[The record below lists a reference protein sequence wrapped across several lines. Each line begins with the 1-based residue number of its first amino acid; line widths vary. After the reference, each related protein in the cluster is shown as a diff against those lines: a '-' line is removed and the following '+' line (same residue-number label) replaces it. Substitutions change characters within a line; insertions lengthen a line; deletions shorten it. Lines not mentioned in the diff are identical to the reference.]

1 MASAQPEGK
10 MSEGRQEDRLT
21 SILRA
26 SLRDGGREREA
37 SVLDLSSRGLMA
49 HAKPAPERGTYVE
62 LLVGRHSLVGHVQ
75 WSGGN
80 RFGVKLRERI
90 DVLAVIGNEAGP
102 VVLAAAQRARGKPS
116 VEARLAFSR
125 HVARGFTF
133 GIMIAA
139 GVSGASLAAELVTRS
154 LAPLERVSAV
164 LAAPR

>member
-1 MASAQPEGK
+1 MTA
-10 MSEGRQEDRLT
+10 
-21 SILRA
+21 ILRA
-26 SLRDGGREREA
+26 TLRDGAGERPA

-49 HAKPAPERGTYVE
+49 NAKPAPPRGAYVE
-62 LLVGRHSLVGHVQ
+62 LIVGRHSLVGRVQ

-116 VEARLAFSR
+116 VAARLEYSR

-133 GIMIAA
+133 GILIAVGITA
-139 GVSGASLAAELVTRS
+139 ASTASSLVSRS
-154 LAPLERVSAV
+154 FAPLEQVSAV
-164 LAAPR
+164 LDPRQGGAPAR